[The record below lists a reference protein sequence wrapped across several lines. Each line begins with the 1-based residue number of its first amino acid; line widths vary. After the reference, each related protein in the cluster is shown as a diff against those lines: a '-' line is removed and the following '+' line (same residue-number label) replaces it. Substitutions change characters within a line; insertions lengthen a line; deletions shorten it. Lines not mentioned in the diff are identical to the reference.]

1 MRGMVLLML
10 LGSFLLLCD
19 GVRAEQLRASTPPRG
34 WNSYDSFSW
43 IIAEDEFMDNAQ
55 IMADELL
62 RFGYQY
68 AVVDF
73 LWYRKREKGASV
85 SSPGHDLIDEWGR
98 PVPDPARWPSTSGG
112 RGFKPIAD
120 SIHQMGLKFGIH
132 VMRGISTQAVK
143 ANTPILGP
151 LGMPYEENG
160 RTFRARDIALTRDKC
175 GWMPACFV
183 SINTNMG
190 AGRAFLRSLYTQ
202 YADWGVDFVKH
213 DCIFG
218 DDLNVNE
225 ITTVSEILKEL
236 ERPILY
242 SLSPGT
248 HATPNMARK
257 INGLVNMYRVTADDW
272 DSWRDV
278 KSHFDV
284 SRDFAAGALIGAE
297 GLFGQSW
304 PDLDMLPLGWLT
316 DPGVN
321 QGPHRS
327 CALTIEEQRSQMT
340 LWAMAKSPLMFGGDL
355 RNIDDVTMSL
365 ITHPTLLAINAYGTN
380 NKEFSG
386 ISFIRGSAHTE
397 IKASQGSF
405 KSISEQLLRLSNC
418 QRENTKN
425 WIIETKNRNMNK
437 VCWNDGWAMTSQPR
451 MCLHWRVQPNASL
464 DWNIIRYGEHNVR
477 QKDKENNDGQ
487 SYVLAS
493 LMEEV
498 CLDSSPNKALT
509 FGRVKSNYFAPCNYH
524 ESQEWELTPDGAL
537 LNSYSGLCARV
548 SKVEA
553 TNEVDEARAW
563 IANGSTGEIYIAFF
577 NLGPNRLT
585 ISTELKDVL
594 NMSHIRDKM
603 GKDKVIDNEHQLES
617 KCSGFDVWN
626 NQDLGVVTDKLVSDV
641 QSHGCALFIL
651 TCT

>member
-1 MRGMVLLML
+1 
-10 LGSFLLLCD
+10 
-19 GVRAEQLRASTPPRG
+19 
-34 WNSYDSFSW
+34 
-43 IIAEDEFMDNAQ
+43 
-55 IMADELL
+55 
-62 RFGYQY
+62 
-68 AVVDF
+68 
-73 LWYRKREKGASV
+73 
-85 SSPGHDLIDEWGR
+85 
-98 PVPDPARWPSTSGG
+98 
-112 RGFKPIAD
+112 
-120 SIHQMGLKFGIH
+120 
-132 VMRGISTQAVK
+132 
-143 ANTPILGP
+143 
-151 LGMPYEENG
+151 
-160 RTFRARDIALTRDKC
+160 
-175 GWMPACFV
+175 
-183 SINTNMG
+183 
-190 AGRAFLRSLYTQ
+190 
-202 YADWGVDFVKH
+202 
-213 DCIFG
+213 
-218 DDLNVNE
+218 
-225 ITTVSEILKEL
+225 
-236 ERPILY
+236 
-242 SLSPGT
+242 
-248 HATPNMARK
+248 
-257 INGLVNMYRVTADDW
+257 
-272 DSWRDV
+272 
-278 KSHFDV
+278 
-284 SRDFAAGALIGAE
+284 
-297 GLFGQSW
+297 
-304 PDLDMLPLGWLT
+304 
-316 DPGVN
+316 
-321 QGPHRS
+321 
-327 CALTIEEQRSQMT
+327 
-340 LWAMAKSPLMFGGDL
+340 
-355 RNIDDVTMSL
+355 MSL

-397 IKASQGSF
+397 VKASQGSF
-405 KSISEQLLRLSNC
+405 KSISEQLVRLSNC

-425 WIIETKNRNMNK
+425 WTIETKNRNMNK
-437 VCWNDGWAMTSQPR
+437 VCWNDGWAMTSQQR

-498 CLDSSPNKALT
+498 CLDSSPNKALA

-553 TNEVDEARAW
+553 MNEVDEARAW
-563 IANGSTGEIYIAFF
+563 VANGSTGEIYIAFF